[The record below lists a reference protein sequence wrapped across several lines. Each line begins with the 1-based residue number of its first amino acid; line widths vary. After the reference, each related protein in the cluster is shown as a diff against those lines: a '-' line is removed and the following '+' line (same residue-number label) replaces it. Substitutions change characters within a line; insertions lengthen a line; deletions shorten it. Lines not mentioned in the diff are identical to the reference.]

1 MLKKGSGKTKFRSEY
16 PVDFKFDFKDA
27 STISKFIIEGA
38 KIIPSRI
45 SKLSSM
51 QQRAVANAVKRARN
65 IALLPLGADAYDK
78 MHYPEPISPKPF
90 KID

>member
-1 MLKKGSGKTKFRSEY
+1 MLKKGTGKTKFRSEY

-27 STISKFIIEGA
+27 STTSKFIIEGA

-45 SKLSSM
+45 SKLSAH
-51 QQRAVANAVKRARN
+51 QQRMAANAVKRARN